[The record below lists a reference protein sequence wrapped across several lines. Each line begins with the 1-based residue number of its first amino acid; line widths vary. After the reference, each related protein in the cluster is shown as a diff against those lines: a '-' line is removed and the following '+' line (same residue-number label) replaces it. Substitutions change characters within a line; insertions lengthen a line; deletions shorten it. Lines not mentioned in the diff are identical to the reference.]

1 MNSFPRLALTAFSH
15 GALSQMLLAEAA
27 PIKKKAKARSL
38 IAHLPI
44 FTTSS

>member
-1 MNSFPRLALTAFSH
+1 
-15 GALSQMLLAEAA
+15 MLLAETA

-44 FTTSS
+44 FTTSY